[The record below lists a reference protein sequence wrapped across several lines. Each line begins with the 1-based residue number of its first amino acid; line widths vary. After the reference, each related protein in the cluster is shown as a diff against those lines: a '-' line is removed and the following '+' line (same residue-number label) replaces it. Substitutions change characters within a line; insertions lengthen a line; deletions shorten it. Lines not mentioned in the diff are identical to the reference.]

1 MSIDA
6 AAADLEARIYA
17 REIVAG
23 KPDSYA
29 RAFAQAFVAGYVES
43 FEQGL
48 ATGYAEGRV
57 LERERLQAMNQAATV
72 HGPEA
77 QRWLMA
83 SELEIPAMEIL
94 LADGDPDPPLSD
106 GSEPLPAATS
116 CH

>member
-6 AAADLEARIYA
+6 AATDLEARIYA
-17 REIVAG
+17 REIAAG
-23 KPDSYA
+23 KTDSYA
-29 RAFAQAFVAGYVES
+29 RAYAKAFVAGFLES

-48 ATGYAEGRV
+48 ATGRAVGR
-57 LERERLQAMNQAATV
+57 ERERDRLRTMNQAAAV

-83 SELEIPAMEIL
+83 DELGIPAMEVL
-94 LADGDPDPPLSD
+94 LADGDPDASLDD
-106 GSEPLPAATS
+106 GSEPSPAPEP